1 MRANLGLR
9 LSATALAF
17 LGLASLRGQYDT
29 MLIPGLGPRLWAMAG
44 YFTILTNALITL
56 RMLATAYGWRISAST
71 AANLLLSILMVGII
85 YHLLLTPALPLTGA
99 RWWADFGLHSA
110 MPLAYL
116 AWWLAMAP
124 KSTAWRDLP
133 LWLIWPLAYLGYAL
147 VRGSITG
154 FWPYPFLN
162 VTTLGLARAALNAAL
177 VAASFAALA
186 AAIHLTAQRLQSRP
200 S

>member
-56 RMLATAYGWRISAST
+56 GMLATAYGWRISAST

-99 RWWADFGLHSA
+99 RAWADFGLHSA

-124 KSTAWRDLP
+124 KSTSWRDLP

-147 VRGSITG
+147 VRGGITG

-162 VTTLGLARAALNAAL
+162 VTTLGLPRAALNAAL